1 MRDCWVSMWLPVA
14 PLPSIPSC
22 QGCFIPADGCLS
34 SARVTSS
41 SWHHVSRES
50 LRGILFLQRGCFR
63 LQRGSKIPAIFWDSF
78 TSTDQSEAAGTLGF
92 LRIPPCWVFLMWP
105 QGFFGMLQWGS
116 WQEWNSY
123 PLPPSPLLLLG
134 SWCRAGGRDPA
145 NLHIKSQPEMPRV
158 LIGKRHPTAVNYRTN
173 IPHRLITLNRN
184 RIDFSSGLPSS
195 SSSSLA
201 VDYWFIEWLTFIR
214 VDLFSF
220 EPLGPD
226 WMRLGLIIDYYLRIP
241 KRISWNVMESTWTSS
256 MVNW

>member
-92 LRIPPCWVFLMWP
+92 LRIPPCWSSLMWP

-123 PLPPSPLLLLG
+123 PLPPPL
-134 SWCRAGGRDPA
+134 S
-145 NLHIKSQPEMPRV
+145 
-158 LIGKRHPTAVNYRTN
+158 
-173 IPHRLITLNRN
+173 
-184 RIDFSSGLPSS
+184 LPPP

-201 VDYWFIEWLTFIR
+201 VDAEREDGIR
-214 VDLFSF
+214 
-220 EPLGPD
+220 
-226 WMRLGLIIDYYLRIP
+226 LICISNPNP
-241 KRISWNVMESTWTSS
+241 KCRVC
-256 MVNW
+256 